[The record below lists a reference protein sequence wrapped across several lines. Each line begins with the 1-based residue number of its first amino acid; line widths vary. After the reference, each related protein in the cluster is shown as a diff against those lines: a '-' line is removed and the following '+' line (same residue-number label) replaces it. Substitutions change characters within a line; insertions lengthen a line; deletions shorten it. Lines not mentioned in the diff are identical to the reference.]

1 MIRPNTLHLGDCL
14 QIMAQLPDNSVD
26 CVVTDPPYG
35 ILKGHKIETKLDLD
49 LLANEF
55 YRVLKP
61 NSFYAFFGQMPTI
74 VDWYLAAVK
83 AGFKFREEIIWC
95 KMSITPLGGK
105 LKRLHEKIYILSKGT
120 PQFHNVK
127 GDFEDVAQSL
137 TFAGLHNVE
146 SVYRELSYLRGVV
159 NGKDLTQ
166 YIDRSNGRSHCDFMK
181 DKYDDWNKFE
191 NSKSFNKETKN
202 ISTIWAFLP
211 HNKKN
216 RNPETG
222 QIKHPTVKSIPL
234 LERLVE
240 LCTPEN
246 DLILDPFLG
255 SGTTALAC
263 INTNRRF
270 IGCEIDAEYYETAKA
285 RIEKALGEKESKL
298 F

>member
-1 MIRPNTLHLGDCL
+1 
-14 QIMAQLPDNSVD
+14 MAQLPDNSVD

-83 AGFKFREEIIWC
+83 AGFKFRIDIVWCKKKGGMGGNLQMKRSHEII
-95 KMSITPLGGK
+95 
-105 LKRLHEKIYILSKGT
+105 YIFSKGEVNYYKT
-120 PQFHNVK
+120 K
-127 GDFEDVAQSL
+127 EIYSDVSQAL
-137 TFAGLHNVE
+137 VE
-146 SVYRELSYLRGVV
+146 YNLNDIQSVYRQLSYWKGIAQ
-159 NGKDLTQ
+159 GKDLK
-166 YIDRSNGRSHCDFMK
+166 SNTNNSNMQDNYFLEKGLGKKDSKTLGRETS
-181 DKYDDWNKFE
+181 N
-191 NSKSFNKETKN
+191 FNTV
-202 ISTIWAFLP
+202 WAFTT
-211 HNKKN
+211 HNLKN

-270 IGCEIDAEYYETAKA
+270 IGCEIDSEYYEIAKA
-285 RIEKALGEKESKL
+285 RIEKALEIQKSKL